1 MFDRLLWNMRP
12 LILLRPPSSPNL
24 IKSLFMFTCNAV
36 VYIVGAP
43 VSQADNKRFSLVRT
57 WKRRYDIR
65 QYCKKRGLTAVR
77 YFADQCRG
85 ATMGRPGFSRL
96 LGFVQESTVNIDIIL
111 VYSWQDLFSS
121 ASELTQIYAEM
132 DRLNIYPEAV
142 KNICVSSA
150 GKAQTGNV

>member
-1 MFDRLLWNMRP
+1 MY
-12 LILLRPPSSPNL
+12 
-24 IKSLFMFTCNAV
+24 TCNAV

-43 VSQADNKRFSLVRT
+43 DSQADNKRFSLVRA

-142 KNICVSSA
+142 KKHALVAWVKHKQAMFDNVQQLSA
-150 GKAQTGNV
+150 KVGNAVCGSGYIEKK